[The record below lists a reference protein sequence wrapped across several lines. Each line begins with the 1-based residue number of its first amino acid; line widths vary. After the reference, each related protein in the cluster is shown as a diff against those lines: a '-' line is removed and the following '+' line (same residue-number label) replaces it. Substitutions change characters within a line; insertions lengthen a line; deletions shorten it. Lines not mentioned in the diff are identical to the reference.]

1 LKKLSWGTYF
11 MNLTKAQNMLLG
23 IAIGDAFGAGYEMQP
38 RWKVLKYFTLNKYSR
53 RKGWKAGKYTDDTQM
68 TIALVELLLSSEK
81 FTKEAVADKFVEVYQ
96 RDPHGGYS
104 GEMSKVMKSAKT
116 GKDLIK
122 SRKPGSPG
130 NGACMRVVPLGVLHN
145 LSDVIEYAKTSAQV
159 THAGPKGETSA
170 VCVAAASHYFYHNLG
185 PPQGVFDY
193 CINAC
198 KGMDR
203 ESIEYFKAVKE
214 MKYLVPELLFGEK
227 DRRFGVPV
235 DGMRTAG
242 AVLYIL
248 ARFSDDPRQTLIE
261 SVLLGGD
268 TDSTTAIA
276 LGIVAINQG
285 LGNIPKVLID
295 GLENEGFGK
304 DYLIELGEKL
314 QDLVVNK

>member
-1 LKKLSWGTYF
+1 
-11 MNLTKAQNMLLG
+11 
-23 IAIGDAFGAGYEMQP
+23 
-38 RWKVLKYFTLNKYSR
+38 
-53 RKGWKAGKYTDDTQM
+53 
-68 TIALVELLLSSEK
+68 
-81 FTKEAVADKFVEVYQ
+81 
-96 RDPHGGYS
+96 
-104 GEMSKVMKSAKT
+104 
-116 GKDLIK
+116 
-122 SRKPGSPG
+122 
-130 NGACMRVVPLGVLHN
+130 
-145 LSDVIEYAKTSAQV
+145 
-159 THAGPKGETSA
+159 
-170 VCVAAASHYFYHNLG
+170 
-185 PPQGVFDY
+185 
-193 CINAC
+193 
-198 KGMDR
+198 
-203 ESIEYFKAVKE
+203 